1 MSYSEFRRKII
12 DKFPI
17 IKKFKR
23 YNLILPIIL
32 EQIIWPLFKPKKI
45 YFDNRVFF
53 TSVSEQSKPSRNLFA
68 YKKIYNSFEKQ
79 LIEKYLAPGS
89 NCIDIGANIG
99 FFSYV
104 FLKKIGQN
112 GKIFSFE
119 SIPKVF
125 SILKKNFKGDKNV
138 YCFLGVVGNK
148 QNDLIIDNM
157 IDEKIDFIK
166 IDIDGADYYA
176 LKSCQNII
184 ARDKPK
190 IIIEMSEASEIEH
203 GIHYNKTIEFLVN
216 NNYKLYE
223 VDKKLEIFDRELKK
237 NEVINLFAFN

>member
-1 MSYSEFRRKII
+1 MK
-12 DKFPI
+12 
-17 IKKFKR
+17 
-23 YNLILPIIL
+23 
-32 EQIIWPLFKPKKI
+32 
-45 YFDNRVFF
+45 
-53 TSVSEQSKPSRNLFA
+53 
-68 YKKIYNSFEKQ
+68 KQ

-148 QNDLIIDNM
+148 
-157 IDEKIDFIK
+157 
-166 IDIDGADYYA
+166 
-176 LKSCQNII
+176 
-184 ARDKPK
+184 
-190 IIIEMSEASEIEH
+190 
-203 GIHYNKTIEFLVN
+203 
-216 NNYKLYE
+216 
-223 VDKKLEIFDRELKK
+223 
-237 NEVINLFAFN
+237 